1 MISRKLTATAV
12 LIASLFGTAAFAGE
26 VADFERDMR
35 TAYGSYR
42 SALFMTNANKP
53 DEAGKAVSAFKQQW
67 SALAAKP
74 VPAQYADDAQYKTT
88 LDAVTSIAEKA
99 AEEVSAAK
107 LPEAHETLEKI
118 RDEISSL
125 HERNGI
131 IGFSDRMNAYHAKME
146 QILGKTYGGFDAA
159 GFGELREDAA
169 VLAHLAADIAAHPA
183 AEAEDTAY
191 KPLLQALETSSSDL
205 VNAARSGDVEAAK
218 KAVGAL
224 KVPYSKFFLKF
235 G

>member
-1 MISRKLTATAV
+1 M
-12 LIASLFGTAAFAGE
+12 
-26 VADFERDMR
+26 
-35 TAYGSYR
+35 
-42 SALFMTNANKP
+42 
-53 DEAGKAVSAFKQQW
+53 
-67 SALAAKP
+67 
-74 VPAQYADDAQYKTT
+74 
-88 LDAVTSIAEKA
+88 
-99 AEEVSAAK
+99 
-107 LPEAHETLEKI
+107 
-118 RDEISSL
+118 
-125 HERNGI
+125 

-183 AEAEDTAY
+183 AEAEDAAY

-218 KAVGAL
+218 KAVGSL